1 MKANKRCAKFEI
13 RDLLPIALTVVVA
26 SIGIAYGMQVMADI
40 RADTCTY
47 GLDATANTCKNST
60 GGTGAV
66 ELSAEFNA
74 TTQGLLAVGKFPAK
88 MGMIV
93 TVIIAAIIIGILV
106 KYLMFQ

>member
-1 MKANKRCAKFEI
+1 MKKKCKFEI
-13 RDLLPIALTVVVA
+13 SDLLPIALTIVVA

-40 RADTCTY
+40 REDTCPY
-47 GLDATANTCKNST
+47 GLSSTTNSCLNST
-60 GGTGAV
+60 GGDGAV

-74 TTQGLLAVGKFPAK
+74 TTQGLIAVGKFPAK

-106 KYLMFQ
+106 KYLMFR